1 MTQFSDERG
10 AEMRELFFET
20 SQELLQSLNDE
31 ALKLERNPADVE
43 LVRSIRRIVHTLK
56 GDAAAC
62 GFREL
67 SNAAHA
73 LEDALA
79 LESAASHGGLA
90 EVAFTAADTF
100 GAMLAAYRRK
110 GKLPST
116 ASLAKMVRELS
127 QQTKTGKRTKKAP
140 PVAFVP
146 AVWTEYEKLAIQ
158 NALSQGRNV
167 YHATASID
175 PKCVMPIAARQLVLN
190 ALKAS
195 SEILAS
201 RPEVGSPES
210 TKRLEFLLASDKPA
224 AHLAAQ
230 CRIPTVI
237 SRASVE
243 LINEA
248 AAKTKKTV
256 AEEPKENSAAPVPSS
271 PPAAAESEEEHAK
284 PSHAPVLA
292 ENILRV
298 DAERIDNVLNL
309 VGELIIGKSM
319 LQQAFTEF
327 ARHAAQRSVAW
338 PLQRCHVFSVT
349 GAE

>member
-10 AEMRELFFET
+10 AELRELFFET

-158 NALSQGRNV
+158 NALSGQERLSC
-167 YHATASID
+167 YRQHRSEMRDADRRPATG
-175 PKCVMPIAARQLVLN
+175 
-190 ALKAS
+190 
-195 SEILAS
+195 SECL
-201 RPEVGSPES
+201 ES
-210 TKRLEFLLASDKPA
+210 
-224 AHLAAQ
+224 
-230 CRIPTVI
+230 
-237 SRASVE
+237 
-243 LINEA
+243 
-248 AAKTKKTV
+248 
-256 AEEPKENSAAPVPSS
+256 
-271 PPAAAESEEEHAK
+271 
-284 PSHAPVLA
+284 
-292 ENILRV
+292 
-298 DAERIDNVLNL
+298 
-309 VGELIIGKSM
+309 
-319 LQQAFTEF
+319 
-327 ARHAAQRSVAW
+327 
-338 PLQRCHVFSVT
+338 LQRNFSLTT
-349 GAE
+349 GSWFSGEHQASGIPFGQR